1 VNKTHRALIFALG
14 IIPMLLIGMA
24 PPSSAATHSD
34 YLLTSPYTGVAAQPG
49 TTLKL
54 NLTAYAPSTESV
66 RLVVSKAPNG
76 WNTVLRG
83 GGYVV
88 SSVTANPDNGTKL
101 QFSMD
106 VPADAEAGSYD
117 FIITERGSA
126 GSSDLKL
133 TIDVSAVVDNGIGIT
148 ADFPSLTGQPSDT
161 FTYTLT
167 VDNNTPSEQSFN
179 FDPQAPQGW
188 SVTASPVKEQRAA
201 SLSIDA
207 GASAKIKVK
216 ANPPVGAGE
225 GSYDIPVNVAASN
238 GATGSFTLT
247 AVVKGTGKLGLTTA
261 SGVLN
266 TKGHANTESTEV
278 ILLVNSGSASLR
290 DVKLAATAP
299 KDWKV
304 TFEPSTVGELSAGST
319 TQVVATIKPARGA
332 VVGDYM
338 ISMRASAGHASK
350 NVDIRYR
357 VTTGSVL
364 GWVGLAVIV
373 AAIGSVMTMFWRFGR
388 R

>member
-1 VNKTHRALIFALG
+1 VKKTKRALVLALG

-24 PPSSAATHSD
+24 PPSLAATHAE

-66 RLVVSKAPNG
+66 NLNVTKAPKG
-76 WNTVLRG
+76 WDTVLRG

-101 QFSMD
+101 QFSID
-106 VPADAEAGSYD
+106 VPPDAKAGSYD
-117 FIITERGSA
+117 FVISENGSA
-126 GSSDLKL
+126 GSSKLKL

-167 VDNNTPSEQSFN
+167 VDNNTPSQQSFN

-216 ANPPVGAGE
+216 ANPPVGAAE
-225 GSYDIPVNVAASN
+225 GSYDIPVNVTASN
-238 GATGSFTLT
+238 GASGSFTLT
-247 AVVKGTGKLGLTTA
+247 AVVKGTGKLGMSTA

-266 TKGHANTESTEV
+266 TKGHANKESTEV
-278 ILLVNSGSASLR
+278 ILLANSGSASLR

-304 TFEPSTVGELSAGST
+304 TFEPSTVGELTPGST
-319 TQVVATIKPARGA
+319 TQVVATIKPAKGA

-338 ISMRASAGHASK
+338 ITMRASAGHASK
-350 NVDIRYR
+350 TMDLRYR
-357 VTTGSVL
+357 VTTSSVL
-364 GWVGLAVIV
+364 GWLGIVVIV
-373 AAIGSVMTMFWRFGR
+373 AAVGSVMTMFWRFGR